1 MSGSAAPSRRTSEVM
16 TEAVRSRA
24 SEARRSSER
33 SSTADK
39 SKIQENPFFKTVFAT
54 DTTPQAKRDAMAA
67 ILTGDGSK
75 EQQRATESAFAEFR
89 EFLQA
94 TREEMSRETI
104 KLSDTEAMS
113 ELQSGYRDFNN
124 GIVDFE
130 EAMKP
135 LTDIIDAVYTLRTK
149 GKTFEVFKLIRENR
163 EAEKADIA
171 KLGEINDKVSLTQI
185 EIDNL
190 RNANAGL
197 AEQRGFFGLGGIKEA
212 ARIQIAENEQKIADK
227 QKVIDGLR
235 GEIETIEAARKA
247 RRDEGGEFAFE
258 MEKLSE
264 LLDLTSD
271 EHKDRQRAVV
281 QKALDFVETT
291 KTRTASIRG
300 HLTKMTDQIDSLFDG
315 NQNMGRVYTM
325 MNEAM
330 KTAEDRNRA
339 LRDQLSVVPENED
352 EIDKNI
358 REDRLLNLD
367 RYMGTLDDA
376 AADTITTQAEL
387 TKGTMRINNMRQA
400 NQSQLAK
407 IRTMQGQGVAGTA
420 ERLAA
425 TLNAV
430 SAAAVG
436 ESQALAKD
444 SMLLMNS
451 KADAISQK
459 ESIRLAMGTQ
469 EINDDLRRALD
480 DMADLGETTRT
491 SLDISRSN
499 IADMRENLARLE
511 ELAKDVGGDIKDSIA
526 VNAEVSFDRAG
537 KTTEKSTSGSTS
549 GLFNGV

>member
-67 ILTGDGSK
+67 ILTGDGPK

-291 KTRTASIRG
+291 KTRTSSIRG